1 MIGKLI
7 EKVKSF
13 FTPESKVH
21 LEGYD
26 VKNRFV
32 QMIQE
37 GDKFYVVVDEN
48 GIECSDQKDA
58 ELEFEFRL
66 HDANKNF

>member
-1 MIGKLI
+1 MKILKNLKALFARDP
-7 EKVKSF
+7 KVL
-13 FTPESKVH
+13 
-21 LEGYD
+21 LEGHD

-32 QMIQE
+32 QMVDDN
-37 GDKFYVVVDEN
+37 GKYYVIVDDI
-48 GIECSDQKDA
+48 GVKCDDLKDA